1 MDSRIYALTMP
12 KWGLSMK
19 KGQIASWLV
28 DLGSAVGPGIEVV
41 DIETEKVTSGLEP
54 SQAGI
59 LRHKTAAAGA
69 EVPVG
74 GLIGIVAEPSVMI
87 RKSKASLR
95 SLAHILLQ
103 SPNRKKPP
111 DRCRNRLGRRVDP
124 ALPCAWRRR
133 RTGHSAARLRG

>member
-54 SQAGI
+54 SQAGS
-59 LRHKTAAAGA
+59 
-69 EVPVG
+69 
-74 GLIGIVAEPSVMI
+74 SVI
-87 RKSKASLR
+87 KR
-95 SLAHILLQ
+95 LA
-103 SPNRKKPP
+103 R
-111 DRCRNRLGRRVDP
+111 GRRC
-124 ALPCAWRRR
+124 L
-133 RTGHSAARLRG
+133 SAASSELSPSHP